1 MYDVLLEWIKNIS
14 AILNT
19 VLPTWTVITVI
30 GKEKCIIALAPSAY
44 QYHMSQITC
53 SIDTTLFHCEERHL
67 DLDFSR
73 AVARAPLKPSTW
85 RSRAYH
91 MQNCKLFLKLSSSTL
106 VALSCRKRILSF
118 LTLRCDT
125 EMWKVIRSIGPKIS
139 FTATCKSCMIQLI
152 HQNIRPLVLQSTNTP

>member
-30 GKEKCIIALAPSAY
+30 GKQKCIIALAPSAY
-44 QYHMSQITC
+44 HYHMSQITC

-67 DLDFSR
+67 DLDFS
-73 AVARAPLKPSTW
+73 RAPLKPSTW

-106 VALSCRKRILSF
+106 VALSCRKRIIISNI
-118 LTLRCDT
+118 
-125 EMWKVIRSIGPKIS
+125 EMWYWNVKGDSQYRS
-139 FTATCKSCMIQLI
+139 
-152 HQNIRPLVLQSTNTP
+152 QNIVYSNLQILHDTVNSSKY